1 MDPFIISYPNT
12 LTEVLCDDIVE
23 YYDELG
29 TDDNFIIPKNNNT
42 WKKIELNIYKQ
53 LLMKVNDYKN
63 KFICMDSNQNA
74 FDIIQ
79 MLNSD
84 LYIKDFTIQKLK
96 SNNTKYYRENNR
108 HNKLAFLFF
117 LREPEECEEIVFN
130 HLVIKPQKG
139 LLLLFPD
146 SISKCYKIKIK
157 ENQYVISGQFSS
169 NVFY

>member
-1 MDPFIISYPNT
+1 
-12 LTEVLCDDIVE
+12 
-23 YYDELG
+23 
-29 TDDNFIIPKNNNT
+29 
-42 WKKIELNIYKQ
+42 
-53 LLMKVNDYKN
+53 
-63 KFICMDSNQNA
+63 MDSNQNA